1 MKLSSWPLLLIV
13 LSACQSQPT
22 VMLAPARIRLP
33 GTSVQTRSTRSAPN
47 GAGGNLRQSETVKA
61 YGMNRYI
68 DVADSRVMHERHAVY
83 RLEQQPAWITRSPKN
98 QPEVLLGPI
107 VGLRKPEYAPEP
119 MPGETSREIFQA
131 RRGIQE
137 ANQGMNDLRESQLKL
152 TSDVESMAKNTAEAE
167 RKLTAV
173 ISVLNERVKHLEGD
187 NSATG
192 DEPSQAKTTGP
203 GEGGGEVI
211 VRSPNP

>member
-1 MKLSSWPLLLIV
+1 MKYALFPLTLILL
-13 LSACQSQPT
+13 AGCQSKQT
-22 VMLAPARIRLP
+22 VMLAPPRARPNVTRRYLP
-33 GTSVQTRSTRSAPN
+33 AASAPI
-47 GAGGNLRQSETVKA
+47 GAVGNLRQSETVKV

-68 DVADSRVMHERHAVY
+68 DPADSRVMHERHAIY

-98 QPEVLLGPI
+98 QNEVILGPI

-119 MPGETSREIFQA
+119 VPGETVREIFQA

-137 ANQGMNDLRESQLKL
+137 ANERMKDIRESQEKL
-152 TSDVESMAKNTAEAE
+152 TSSVEAIAKNTAEAE

-173 ISVLNERVKHLEGD
+173 VSVLNERVKHLEGD
-187 NSATG
+187 NSTSV
-192 DEPSQAKTTGP
+192 DEQPQVKTTEP
-203 GEGGGEVI
+203 GAPDVV

>member
-1 MKLSSWPLLLIV
+1 MKVIAWPLILVILT
-13 LSACQSQPT
+13 ACQSKQT
-22 VMLAPARIRLP
+22 VMLAPALIHP
-33 GTSVQTRSTRSAPN
+33 AGTAALISSRSAPF
-47 GAGGNLRQSETVKA
+47 GAIGNLRQSETVKV

-68 DVADSRVMHERHAVY
+68 DPADAGVMHERHAIY

-98 QPEVLLGPI
+98 QPEMILGPI

-119 MPGETSREIFQA
+119 LPGETSREILQA

-137 ANQGMNDLRESQLKL
+137 ANEGMNDLRESQLKL
-152 TSDVESMAKNTAEAE
+152 TSDVEAIAKNTAEAE
-167 RKLTAV
+167 RKLTVV

-187 NSATG
+187 SSASGGDSPQAKATG
-192 DEPSQAKTTGP
+192 S
-203 GEGGGEVI
+203 GEGAGEVI

>member
-1 MKLSSWPLLLIV
+1 MKHTPWPLLLII
-13 LSACQSQPT
+13 LTACQSKPT
-22 VMLAPARIRLP
+22 VMLAPARIRLA
-33 GTSVQTRSTRSAPN
+33 GAAAQTRSARSVPIGAP
-47 GAGGNLRQSETVKA
+47 GNLRQSETVKA

-98 QPEVLLGPI
+98 QTEVILGPI

-137 ANQGMNDLRESQLKL
+137 ANQGMNDLRETQLKL
-152 TSDVESMAKNTAEAE
+152 TSDVETIAKNTAEAE
-167 RKLTAV
+167 RKLTMV
-173 ISVLNERVKHLEGD
+173 ISVLNERVKHLEGG
-187 NSATG
+187 NSTTG
-192 DEPSQAKTTGP
+192 DEPPQAKSTGP

-211 VRSPNP
+211 VHSPNT

>member
-1 MKLSSWPLLLIV
+1 MLII
-13 LSACQSQPT
+13 LTACQSKQT
-22 VMLAPARIRLP
+22 VMLAPAPIRPP
-33 GTSVQTRSTRSAPN
+33 GMAPQIRSTRSAPFG
-47 GAGGNLRQSETVKA
+47 GAGDLRQSETVKV

-68 DVADSRVMHERHAVY
+68 DPADSRVMHERHAIY

-98 QPEVLLGPI
+98 HPEMILGPI

-119 MPGETSREIFQA
+119 LPGETTREIFQA

-137 ANQGMNDLRESQLKL
+137 ANAGMNDLRESQLKL
-152 TSDVESMAKNTAEAE
+152 TSDVEAIAKNTAEAE
-167 RKLTAV
+167 RKLTVV

-187 NSATG
+187 SSAAGGDPPQAKATG
-192 DEPSQAKTTGP
+192 SGD
-203 GEGGGEVI
+203 GGGEVI